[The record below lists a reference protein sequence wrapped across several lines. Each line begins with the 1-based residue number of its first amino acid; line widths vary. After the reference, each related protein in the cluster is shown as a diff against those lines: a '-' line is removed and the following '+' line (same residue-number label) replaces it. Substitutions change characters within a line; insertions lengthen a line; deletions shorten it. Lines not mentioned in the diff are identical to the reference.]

1 MLKRMNDQNINGLI
15 LNEKFKKDI
24 ADDNDAESIKK
35 KMGEFT
41 QATQAVVMKLYQQNQ
56 GANTEGAAN
65 ADSGAAQDN
74 K

>member
-1 MLKRMNDQNINGLI
+1 MTDAT
-15 LNEKFKKDI
+15 EKFKKVI
-24 ADDNDAESIKK
+24 ADDNDVDSIKK

-56 GANTEGAAN
+56 GANTEGAAD
-65 ADSGAAQDN
+65 AKSGEVHDD